1 MPNPSK
7 DWSKFALLMID
18 VQNDFVKPE
27 TRKLFPYLEQNIS
40 KLMAFC
46 RSEGIEVV
54 NVRAVFKKDM
64 SDWIP
69 TWKLKGFIP
78 CVEETPGIDFLPC
91 AMPTPGEKVVTKHSH
106 DAFLYT
112 DLQEY
117 LDSRG
122 KHFLLTAGVS
132 STVCVF
138 LTTASASQRGFMTA
152 IVEDCTAGEPEAHF
166 HQLLKND
173 LYYRHVPM
181 DQIPEKYKEWSEE
194 LRRLDEI
201 TRKMKLPV

>member
-1 MPNPSK
+1 MTNVTK
-7 DWSKFALLMID
+7 DWSRFALLMID
-18 VQNDFVKPE
+18 VQNDFVKPD
-27 TRKLFPYLEQNIS
+27 TRKFFPHLEQNIS
-40 KLMAFC
+40 KLMALC
-46 RSEGIEVV
+46 RSEGIEVI

-69 TWKLKGFIP
+69 TWKLKGYIP
-78 CVEETPGIDFLPC
+78 CVEGTTGIDFLPC
-91 AMPTPGEKVVTKHSH
+91 AMPNPGEKVITKHSH
-106 DAFLYT
+106 DAFLFT

-122 KHFLLTAGVS
+122 KRFLLTAGVS

-152 IVEDCTAGEPEAHF
+152 IIEDCTAGEPEAHF

-173 LYYRHVPM
+173 LYFRHVPM
-181 DQIPEKYKEWSEE
+181 DQIKEKHSDWAGELKRLSELE
-194 LRRLDEI
+194 RANKVAI
-201 TRKMKLPV
+201 